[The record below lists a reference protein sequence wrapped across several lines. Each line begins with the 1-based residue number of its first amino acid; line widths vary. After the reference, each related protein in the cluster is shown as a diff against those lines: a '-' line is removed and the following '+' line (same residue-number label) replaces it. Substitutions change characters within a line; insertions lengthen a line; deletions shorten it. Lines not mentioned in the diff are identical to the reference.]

1 MSVADKHYSMDIIKA
16 FIRKINPYPV
26 GSLVKLKDGQAAVVR
41 KVPSD
46 MPLRPLISIIKKT
59 SDGFEYKDV
68 DLMEN
73 QTITIEGIQ
82 Y

>member
-1 MSVADKHYSMDIIKA
+1 
-16 FIRKINPYPV
+16 
-26 GSLVKLKDGQAAVVR
+26 VKLKDGQAAVVR